1 MADSPCHLCADK
13 CRGHSL
19 GSPEEWAPEP
29 GSAAALEIE
38 IYNAWE
44 AACEAHNRFVGCDT
58 SSIFGAGYRAALKNH
73 AAIPTLLEA
82 AIAVS
87 KAAVKRAA
95 WGRDNVPA
103 MREEQRALADLRA
116 AITLATGKDA

>member
-1 MADSPCHLCADK
+1 M
-13 CRGHSL
+13 GTITTIQSL
-19 GSPEEWAPEP
+19 LMCN
-29 GSAAALEIE
+29 GSARPVTVELTPNTEALIAA
-38 IYNAWE
+38 
-44 AACEAHNRFVGCDT
+44 
-58 SSIFGAGYRAALKNH
+58 S
-73 AAIPTLLEA
+73 PTLLEA